1 MDNNSEKNESWPQ
14 RALLAGKAIG
24 KGISIGLRSIRKAA
38 ETISENREAAA
49 HEWQDRNMLRLA
61 QENER
66 DALAIFLQN
75 ALTVTAPI
83 IGLYVTQGGQN
94 TYSYYR
100 GIKVL
105 NRQDT
110 LNRQN
115 SRRIPVYV
123 FVVPHRQ
130 LSAGISTSEICST
143 LHTYM
148 SNQTP
153 AGRLLIFGVKSL
165 RNSNSLGFILMWSNI
180 YNFYR
185 ERGII

>member
-1 MDNNSEKNESWPQ
+1 MDNNLEKNGSWPQ
-14 RALLAGKAIG
+14 RALLIGQAIG
-24 KGISIGLRSIRKAA
+24 KGISIGLHSIGKAA
-38 ETISENREAAA
+38 ETISEDRAAAA

-66 DALAIFLQN
+66 DALAILQN
-75 ALTVTAPI
+75 AVSVTAPI
-83 IGLYVTQGGQN
+83 LGLYVTQGGQN
-94 TYSYYR
+94 YYR

-180 YNFYR
+180 YNFYH